1 MFTCYIKL
9 HSIQVLDWIL
19 GSRDKFCYWKM
30 SASKPQESVEV
41 RIEHSLNEKEKEFVA
56 KRRKAVLE
64 SLQKLQIH
72 CSQTEVPNI
81 ALLGSGGGQRAMVG
95 LLGSLV
101 QLQKTGLLD
110 SILYLSGV
118 SGSTWCMASLYQ
130 EPDWSTKLETVKDK
144 IIQRLS
150 GPGVSWT
157 DAFDKLKK
165 YYGKDIFSMTD
176 VWAAMFV
183 TNFVKEID
191 EHTLTDH
198 WDQQSKDPFPIY
210 AVIDKH
216 CKQHKDGD
224 PWFEITP
231 HEAGYSLTGAF
242 VDASSF
248 GSKFENGCKIKDQP
262 EIDMLYLQ
270 ALCGSVLSDGVEI
283 LKFLWERIKEFLH
296 FLLKRET
303 GMFGEK
309 SKDECYQVLMDLVD
323 MNLSVLND
331 KDPSDLDVSIRTKLN
346 ELTGGKHQLI
356 YQDKKLNLTDKEA
369 AKQYMKQYTED
380 VCNDLSHCFCFR
392 PFDILMRILICM
404 ALWIWGRNYNFL
416 HNMKDEAVPS
426 TLLESE
432 TRDYED
438 AGLLLNSPYFSV
450 LRKERD
456 INLIISLDFS
466 DDLDPFTTVK
476 EAAKMCKELNI
487 PFPEVNIPSEDVKKP
502 KDFYVFTGQ
511 NTPTVIHIPL
521 FNVVNC
527 GDDIEAWRNKYATFQ
542 HPYSTEMITDLMEV
556 AGKNIINNKDKLLEQ
571 IRLAIGPKIH

>member
-1 MFTCYIKL
+1 
-9 HSIQVLDWIL
+9 
-19 GSRDKFCYWKM
+19 M
-30 SASKPQESVEV
+30 SASKPQESEV
-41 RIEHSLNEKEKEFVA
+41 RIKHSLNENEEEFVA
-56 KRRKAVLE
+56 KRRKSVLAR
-64 SLQKLQIH
+64 LQKLQIH
-72 CSQTEVPNI
+72 CSETEVPNV

-110 SILYLSGV
+110 CVLYLSGI

-130 EPDWSTKLETVKDK
+130 ESDWSTKLETVKDK

-157 DAFDKLKK
+157 DAYAKLKK
-165 YYGKDIFSMTD
+165 YYYEKDIFSLTD

-183 TNFVKEID
+183 TDYVKEID

-210 AVIDKH
+210 TVIDKH
-216 CKQHKDGD
+216 CKQRKDGD

-242 VDASSF
+242 VETSSF
-248 GSKFENGCKIKDQP
+248 GSKFENGRKIKNQP
-262 EIDMLYLQ
+262 EMDMLYLQ
-270 ALCGSVLSDGVEI
+270 ALCGSVLADRVEI
-283 LKFLWERIKEFLH
+283 LKFLWERIKEFFHH

-303 GMFGEK
+303 GMFGEI
-309 SKDECYQVLMDLVD
+309 SKEDECYQLLMDLVD

-331 KDPSDLDVSIRTKLN
+331 KDPSDLDESIRTKLN
-346 ELTGGKHQLI
+346 ELTGGEHHLVFPK
-356 YQDKKLNLTDKEA
+356 KKLNLTDKEA
-369 AKQYMKQYTED
+369 AKQYMKQFTED
-380 VCNDLSHCFCFR
+380 VCNDLSHCFSFW
-392 PFDILMRILICM
+392 PFDIWTRIFICM
-404 ALWIWGRNYNFL
+404 DLWIWGRNYDFL

-432 TRDYED
+432 MRDYED
-438 AGLLLNSPYFSV
+438 GGLLLNSPYFSV
-450 LRKERD
+450 LRKERNID
-456 INLIISLDFS
+456 LIISLDFS
-466 DDLDPFTTVK
+466 DDADPFTTVK
-476 EAAKMCKELNI
+476 EAAEMCKELNI

-502 KDFYVFTGQ
+502 KDFYVFKGQ
-511 NTPTVIHIPL
+511 NAPTVIHIPL

-527 GDDIEAWRNKYATFQ
+527 GDDIEAYHKKYHTFQ
-542 HPYSTEMITDLMEV
+542 RPYSAEMITDLMKF
-556 AGKNIINNKDKLLEQ
+556 AGKNITNNKDNLLEQ